1 MSDEGAVHSQEGG
14 LTRRALL
21 AGGAGALA
29 LAGLGLLGPLLR
41 LVTAPGPVNAGPG
54 TSAQTIDLG
63 PARDLLASLPADG
76 TWQPVPGLRH
86 WVRRAQGGL
95 EAITGTCTHLGCT
108 VRADGQGFACPCHGS
123 RYDASGAPVT
133 GPAKAPLPRPLLIL
147 DRQGHVHLD
156 PSRNVAENFRLSL

>member
-41 LVTAPGPVNAGPG
+41 LVTAPGPVGSGPA

-63 PARDLLASLPADG
+63 PVKDLLASLSADG
-76 TWQPVPGLRH
+76 TWQPVPGSRH
-86 WVRRAQGGL
+86 WLRRVEGGL
-95 EAITGTCTHLGCT
+95 EAVTGICTHLGCT
-108 VRADGQGFACPCHGS
+108 VKAEGRGFACPCHGS
-123 RYDASGAPVT
+123 RYDASGEPT
-133 GPAKAPLPRPLLIL
+133 MGPAREPLARPLLTL
-147 DRQGHVHLD
+147 DDQGHVHLD
-156 PSRNVAENFRLSL
+156 PNRKVAENFRLSL